1 VVLCIVLVMLSAP
14 PSMSESTEAPQR
26 YDPWEGMDPDGRIP
40 AVDKQGLA
48 HPERWRYIP
57 EGRIK
62 PGNLFQ
68 RFLVSSFI
76 VPLFFRD
83 SDVGIGGGV
92 AITDIDFREQR
103 RREFMGTFL
112 TYTSEGQQNYT
123 LVWRRWMHHIDRPE
137 GGVLQ
142 EERSFWRASAGY
154 SKTLTRRFFGLGSN
168 TNEDDESSYTDQV
181 WRAEFGFEASLPD
194 PSSNWVGGAGL
205 RAELHELGDGRKSGA
220 DDTSMAFTNLFDDAE
235 HTDLGWFDVE
245 LRYDTRDSQR
255 NPYRGWYVGGHIDAA
270 LIQTHAEVGAIFTLE
285 GSKIFPVPGLF
296 HRGGGERR
304 SAEENPPTDVLAL
317 GFRVQQ
323 ATGDLP
329 FFALPELGG
338 SNTLR
343 GYIAGRFRGDS
354 SWTASAEYRFWV
366 LTRGIPIYGPIR
378 IERIGLAAFYE
389 AGAVAGHA
397 KALTRAEVRNVVGFG
412 FRMLLERA
420 APFRVDVGFSDESI
434 EVTARFGLSF

>member
-1 VVLCIVLVMLSAP
+1 MLRAPSALADL
-14 PSMSESTEAPQR
+14 TQAADR

-40 AVDKQGLA
+40 AVEKKGLP

-62 PGNLFQ
+62 PGNIFQ

-83 SDVGIGGGV
+83 SDVGIGGGL

-103 RREFMGTFL
+103 RQEFMGTFL
-112 TYTSEGQQNYT
+112 TYTSEGQQNYA

-154 SKTLTRRFFGLGSN
+154 SRTLTRRFFGLGSN
-168 TNEDDESSYTDQV
+168 TNERDESSYTDEV
-181 WRAEFGFEASLPD
+181 WRAQFGFEMSLPD
-194 PSSNWVGGAGL
+194 PSSNWVGGAAI
-205 RAELHELGDGRKSGA
+205 RAELHELGDGQKSSV
-220 DDTSMAFTNLFDDAE
+220 DKTNEAFPRLFDDAE
-235 HTDLGWFDVE
+235 HTDLGYLDVE

-255 NPYRGWYVGGHIDAA
+255 NPYKGWYVGGRVEAA
-270 LIQTHAEVGAIFTLE
+270 LIQTHAEVGAVFTLD
-285 GSKIFPVPGLF
+285 GSKIIPVPGLF
-296 HRGGGERR
+296 HRGGGEAR
-304 SAEENPPTDVLAL
+304 SREENPPTDVLAL
-317 GFRVQQ
+317 GFRAQQ

-329 FFALPELGG
+329 FFARPELGG

-343 GYIAGRFRGDS
+343 GYIAGRWRGDS
-354 SWTASAEYRFWV
+354 AWTAMAEYRFWV

-397 KALTRAEVRNVVGFG
+397 KALGKAEVRHVWGVG

-420 APFRVDVGFSDESI
+420 APFRVDLGFSDEGM